1 MIEEWLFVKDE
12 YIPEKES
19 NKFIDKSII
28 SILKVLSRIRRGG
41 IKRHKLVYSL
51 NPALKVFFTILNL
64 VLLSLSRSFIYVLVM
79 NVYAFVNILLL
90 DTEERNN
97 ILVISL
103 IIPLF
108 TLIMLI
114 PSMLRG
120 NIVNNLLLLQKII
133 VNIILVNYLSYTTK
147 WNHITKS
154 LKLLFIPDLFIW
166 VMEITIKY
174 IVLLGE
180 YSVNLLYALKIRSVG
195 RNHDKYNS
203 LSRIIG
209 NLFLKSKQM
218 SEEMFSAMECR
229 GFVGEYTIQM
239 KFSFKKADLL
249 YCIVNISL
257 VGIFLVTNYL

>member
-1 MIEEWLFVKDE
+1 MIEEWLLVKDE
-12 YIPEKES
+12 YVPEKES

-28 SILKVLSRIRRGG
+28 SILKVLSRIRRSG
-41 IKRHKLVYSL
+41 IKRHKFVYSL
-51 NPALKVFFTILNL
+51 NPTLKVFFTILSL

-79 NVYAFVNILLL
+79 NVYAFANILIL
-90 DTEERNN
+90 DAEERSN
-97 ILVISL
+97 ILVTSL
-103 IIPLF
+103 VIPLF

-120 NIVNNLLLLQKII
+120 NIANNLLLLQKII
-133 VNIILVNYLSYTTK
+133 VNIILVNCLSYTTK
-147 WNHITKS
+147 WNQITKS

-195 RNHDKYNS
+195 KNYDKYNS
-203 LSRIIG
+203 LFRIIG

-257 VGIFLVTNYL
+257 VVIFLVTNYL